1 MAKNKNT
8 AAPKRTKQQARQAE
22 AQREEQRRKDA
33 ENAQKTARL
42 SNAFLYTIMTVVGI
56 FCLYV
61 VIHTLLFRAKSI
73 STLRSDLLFVS
84 LVAIPYLILAV
95 AFLIRKLRAK
105 KRAEA
110 SKKVRLFGTLLYVA
124 VMAGAVLLCTSQL
137 FTGRVDASGVAAYTD
152 TVAAAEGT
160 GLSVRQPE
168 EVFGFKAL
176 LEYSLEAE
184 LTVGETRLKLNY
196 HTGGLA
202 ADLFKAQ
209 VWEDYSAFSATQT
222 EGSLGAGVTIWDPVA
237 GSEKPQAALCIRK
250 GSKILIYELT
260 GPEDELALLIPALTA
275 VAP

>member
-222 EGSLGAGVTIWDPVA
+222 EGSLGAGVTICDPVA

-260 GPEDELALLIPALTA
+260 GPEDELPLLIPALTA